1 MKTKIWKKPKLVVLF
16 RGRPE
21 EAVLQVCKSD
31 TAIGPGDSA
40 CNTGGGAY
48 NPCDAVTAT
57 QIFIAKPCLLILGSP
72 KVDAPNLM
80 VLSGWQI

>member
-31 TAIGPGDSA
+31 TAVGPGDSA
-40 CNTGGGAY
+40 RNTGGGAY
-48 NPCDAVTAT
+48 NPCSAVTAT
-57 QIFIAKPCLLILGSP
+57 
-72 KVDAPNLM
+72 
-80 VLSGWQI
+80 